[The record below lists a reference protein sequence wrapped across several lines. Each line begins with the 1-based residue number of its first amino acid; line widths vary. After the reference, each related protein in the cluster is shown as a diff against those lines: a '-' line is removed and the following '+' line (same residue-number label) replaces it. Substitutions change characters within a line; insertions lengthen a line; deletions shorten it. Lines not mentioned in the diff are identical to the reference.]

1 MEKLMIKYTSIL
13 VVALV
18 FFSGCNVFD
27 NEQSE
32 VIVNISEESFSIY
45 NATNQTI
52 WFAAFRTDDLPFIN
66 YELVSGDENKVEKG
80 KIREYS
86 GDNLYGGFISGD
98 NITVFYWSTTNPNDD
113 NIKNIKVD
121 VK

>member
-1 MEKLMIKYTSIL
+1 MIKFTSIL
-13 VVALV
+13 IGVLV
-18 FFSGCNVFD
+18 LFTGCNIFD

-32 VIVNISEESFSIY
+32 VIANISEDSFSIY
-45 NATNQTI
+45 NGTNQTI
-52 WFAAFRTDDLPFIN
+52 RFAAFKTKDLPVIN
-66 YELVSGDENKVEKG
+66 YVLNSGDENKVEKG
-80 KIREYS
+80 IIREYS